1 MRLKMN
7 IKQHRWFTI
16 FILALSVLWGFHLAA
31 AATADAG
38 GTNPNYRSFVHA
50 GELQAY
56 MKWHPARKPLISAHR
71 GGPMGNFPE
80 NALETFENTLKYG
93 PCLIEC
99 DVQVTKD
106 GRLVM
111 MHDNTLD
118 RTTTG
123 KGKVSHHTLAQIKK
137 LFLKDAGN
145 KITGFRVPTL
155 AEVLG
160 WTVGRAVLTID
171 VKAKDGVPFEQVIFE
186 IRGYKAEGHV
196 IIIVYNIEDMLKVHR
211 LAADLM
217 ISVAVNG
224 IKGVEKLFAAGV
236 PAENLIAFVG
246 VYEPD
251 SSVYEMLHEKGIRA
265 VLGTMHNL
273 DNKAAARGV
282 SVYRQLYKNGAD
294 ILSTDQVTL
303 VSRAFMEG
311 Q

>member
-1 MRLKMN
+1 MKV
-7 IKQHRWFTI
+7 KHHQWFTI
-16 FILALSVLWGFHLAA
+16 FILILAVFWVFYPAA
-31 AATADAG
+31 AATVDASG
-38 GTNPNYRSFVHA
+38 SNPNYRSFANVR
-50 GELQAY
+50 ELRVY

-80 NALETFENTLKYG
+80 NAVETFENALKYG

-106 GRLVM
+106 GHLVM

-123 KGKVSHHTLAQIKK
+123 KGKVSHHTLARIKK
-137 LFLKDAGN
+137 LFLKDTGN

-160 WTVGRAVLTID
+160 WAVGRAVLTID
-171 VKAKDGVPFEQVIFE
+171 VKAKDGVSFERVISE

-196 IIIVYNIEDMLKVHR
+196 IIIVNNIEDMLKVHR

-217 ISVAVNG
+217 ISVPVTG
-224 IKGVEKLFAAGV
+224 VKGVKKLFAAGV

-246 VYEPD
+246 VHEPEI
-251 SSVYEMLHEKGIRA
+251 SVYEMLHEKGIRA

-273 DNKAAARGV
+273 DNKAVARGL

-294 ILSTDQVTL
+294 ILSTDHVAL
-303 VSRAFMEG
+303 VSRAFLEE
-311 Q
+311 